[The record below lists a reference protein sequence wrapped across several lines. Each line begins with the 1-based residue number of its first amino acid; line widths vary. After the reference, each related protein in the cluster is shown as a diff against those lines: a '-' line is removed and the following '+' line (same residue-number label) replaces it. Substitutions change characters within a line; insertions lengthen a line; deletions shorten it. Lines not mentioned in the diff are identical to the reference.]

1 MNISI
6 KKLFYREPSLNEKI
20 NQFIIK
26 YKNKPIPLRES
37 VFKPEIL
44 IPCYNHGRYLP
55 GLVNNVYEK
64 KLPITI
70 INDNSNDHTEDVI
83 MNLQQTYE
91 FKYIKNSETLLQSGS
106 LNRAIA
112 ESDNNMFIVV
122 NADDFLVPK
131 WIDYA
136 VKSFEF
142 SDIRMFGGTNVSFKN
157 VFFETELFVS
167 EMIKSIT
174 YLPASPFKVFGPD
187 DAVHFGT
194 DNAIDMTMSGCT
206 FLKSAWEFV
215 DGFYCRNSRVSIHD
229 DRDFQMRVCSFFN
242 IGISSEICAFWRSD
256 SSHGMGVL

>member
-6 KKLFYREPSLNEKI
+6 KKLFHREPGLNEKLVR
-20 NQFIIK
+20 FILK
-26 YKNKPIPLRES
+26 YKDKPIPLRES

-55 GLVNNVYEK
+55 GLLNNVYEI

-70 INDNSNDHTEDVI
+70 INDNSDDNTEDVI
-83 MNLQQTYE
+83 MNLKQRYS
-91 FKYIKNSETLLQSGS
+91 FKYIKNSENLLQSGS

-112 ESDNNMFIVV
+112 ASDNNMFIVV
-122 NADDFLVPK
+122 NADDLLVPK
-131 WIDYA
+131 WVDYA

-142 SDIRMFGGTNVSFKN
+142 SDIRMLGGGNVSFKN
-157 VFFETELFVS
+157 VLFETELIVS
-167 EMIKSIT
+167 EMIKSIE
-174 YLPASPFKVFGPD
+174 YLPSSPFRVYGPE
-187 DAVHFGT
+187 DAINFST

-215 DGFYCRNSRVSIHD
+215 DGFYSRNARVSIHD